1 MAKFC
6 PFLVYFQVIRPK
18 FETEINTSKLNR
30 MNLEIHN
37 LKGLNNFT
45 TETVGELSKPE
56 NINIKPE
63 YIRLPT
69 RGLCPFTG
77 LSRSKLYELILASE
91 TNNYSPPVKSV
102 SLRKKGQIK
111 GTRLIVLQSLL
122 DYLKNEVET
131 FQKSIEK
138 EVQK

>member
-1 MAKFC
+1 MNSK
-6 PFLVYFQVIRPK
+6 IR
-18 FETEINTSKLNR
+18 ILNGQD
-30 MNLEIHN
+30 NL
-37 LKGLNNFT
+37 T
-45 TETVGELSKPE
+45 TDPVGAVKMPE

-91 TNNYSPPVKSV
+91 VNNYKPPVKSV
-102 SLRKKGQIK
+102 SLRKTGQIK

-122 DYLKNEVET
+122 DYLKVEVEA
-131 FQKSIEK
+131 FQQSIEK
-138 EVQK
+138 EAQK

>member
-1 MAKFC
+1 
-6 PFLVYFQVIRPK
+6 
-18 FETEINTSKLNR
+18 
-30 MNLEIHN
+30 MNSEVHI

-45 TETVGELSKPE
+45 TDPVGEFNKSE
-56 NINIKPE
+56 TINIKPE

-91 TNNYSPPVKSV
+91 TNNYNPPVKSV

-122 DYLKNEVET
+122 DYLKKEVET
-131 FQKSIEK
+131 FQQSIEK

>member
-1 MAKFC
+1 
-6 PFLVYFQVIRPK
+6 
-18 FETEINTSKLNR
+18 
-30 MNLEIHN
+30 MNGNIHDSR
-37 LKGLNNFT
+37 GRNNFT
-45 TETVGELSKPE
+45 TETVGELSMPE

-69 RGLCPFTG
+69 KGLCPFTG

-91 TNNYSPPVKSV
+91 TNNYIPPVKSV
-102 SLRKKGQIK
+102 SLRKKGQMK

-122 DYLKNEVET
+122 DYLKKEVET
-131 FQKSIEK
+131 FQQSIEK